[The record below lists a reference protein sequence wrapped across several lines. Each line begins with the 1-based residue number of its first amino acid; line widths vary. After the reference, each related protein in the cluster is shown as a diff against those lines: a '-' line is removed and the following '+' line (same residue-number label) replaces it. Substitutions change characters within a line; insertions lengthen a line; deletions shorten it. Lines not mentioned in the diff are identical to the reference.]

1 MARACAGARV
11 WWAVAKA
18 AAGRTAWQLL
28 VPGPSEA
35 SGAARR
41 RLGGAPG
48 CRREVAQAFRCTPG
62 LAQQTC
68 RGLNWRPCV
77 ALPLN
82 MWLSFAFFTPA
93 ARRRSPSPTRMS
105 RRAQSYRDSAKEAQ
119 RLAIAQGGLTIK
131 LMTAGLLTVT
141 AAHSYWMWHRQHRQS
156 ALSTHAAHA
165 ATHRSGGPPSCAG
178 PPLALDT
185 SPRPLSLGCRREPAA
200 VGLPCSRLQT

>member
-48 CRREVAQAFRCTPG
+48 CRREVAQAFRRTRTCPANLPWPQLVALRG
-62 LAQQTC
+62 LATK
-68 RGLNWRPCV
+68 LV
-77 ALPLN
+77 A
-82 MWLSFAFFTPA
+82 FVRIFTPA

>member
-48 CRREVAQAFRCTPG
+48 CRREVAQAFRCTRTCAANLPWPQLAALRG
-62 LAQQTC
+62 LATKH
-68 RGLNWRPCV
+68 GLW
-77 ALPLN
+77 
-82 MWLSFAFFTPA
+82 FAFFTPE

-105 RRAQSYRDSAKEAQ
+105 RRTQSYRDSAKEAQ